1 MAPDILAEI
10 TSMLVEIVG
19 DEYLLAE
26 EVTMKTTFNEDLA
39 LESVEFVALAELLHH
54 RYGAEVDLMGF
65 LAEKDMDAILAMSVG
80 ELVTHIGRITHT
92 CLPQAPAR
100 TTSGTPAGTAPVTPA
115 AVTPA
120 PVTPAPVTPAADA
133 CAPDVPPRD
142 VPPRAVPAPGASPLP
157 TSAG

>member
-10 TSMLVEIVG
+10 TGMLVEIVG

-54 RYGAEVDLMGF
+54 RYGADVDLMGF

-80 ELVTHIGRITHT
+80 ELVTHIARITRT
-92 CLPQAPAR
+92 SLAR
-100 TTSGTPAGTAPVTPA
+100 V
-115 AVTPA
+115 
-120 PVTPAPVTPAADA
+120 
-133 CAPDVPPRD
+133 
-142 VPPRAVPAPGASPLP
+142 
-157 TSAG
+157 SAGGPSASAG

>member
-10 TSMLVEIVG
+10 TGMLVEIVG

-54 RYGAEVDLMGF
+54 RYGADVDLMGF

-80 ELVTHIGRITHT
+80 ELVTHIGRITRSS
-92 CLPQAPAR
+92 LAR
-100 TTSGTPAGTAPVTPA
+100 ARVPAGGSPA
-115 AVTPA
+115 
-120 PVTPAPVTPAADA
+120 
-133 CAPDVPPRD
+133 
-142 VPPRAVPAPGASPLP
+142 
-157 TSAG
+157 SAG

>member
-10 TSMLVEIVG
+10 TGMLVEIVG

-39 LESVEFVALAELLHH
+39 LESIEFVALAELLHH

-80 ELVTHIGRITHT
+80 ELVTHIGRITHASLART
-92 CLPQAPAR
+92 APA
-100 TTSGTPAGTAPVTPA
+100 GPATAATG
-115 AVTPA
+115 AV
-120 PVTPAPVTPAADA
+120 
-133 CAPDVPPRD
+133 
-142 VPPRAVPAPGASPLP
+142 P
-157 TSAG
+157 TSAAATGAATTSAATAATAG

>member
-26 EVTMKTTFNEDLA
+26 EVTMETTFNQDLA

-54 RYGAEVDLMGF
+54 RYGADVDLMGF

-80 ELVTHIGRITHT
+80 ELVTHIGRITHAS
-92 CLPQAPAR
+92 LAR
-100 TTSGTPAGTAPVTPA
+100 TSTAASA
-115 AVTPA
+115 AS
-120 PVTPAPVTPAADA
+120 AASA
-133 CAPDVPPRD
+133 
-142 VPPRAVPAPGASPLP
+142 
-157 TSAG
+157 TSASVG

>member
-10 TSMLVEIVG
+10 TDMLVEIVG

-39 LESVEFVALAELLHH
+39 LESIEFVALAELLHH

-80 ELVTHIGRITHT
+80 ELVAHIGRITHT
-92 CLPQAPAR
+92 SLAHV
-100 TTSGTPAGTAPVTPA
+100 SAGTSPA
-115 AVTPA
+115 
-120 PVTPAPVTPAADA
+120 
-133 CAPDVPPRD
+133 
-142 VPPRAVPAPGASPLP
+142 
-157 TSAG
+157 SAG

>member
-10 TSMLVEIVG
+10 TGMLVEIVG

-39 LESVEFVALAELLHH
+39 LESIEFVALAELLHH

-80 ELVTHIGRITHT
+80 ELVTHIGRITHAS
-92 CLPQAPAR
+92 LAR
-100 TTSGTPAGTAPVTPA
+100 AAAGPTTATTTAATAAAAG
-115 AVTPA
+115 
-120 PVTPAPVTPAADA
+120 
-133 CAPDVPPRD
+133 
-142 VPPRAVPAPGASPLP
+142 
-157 TSAG
+157 

>member
-10 TSMLVEIVG
+10 TGMLVEIVG

-39 LESVEFVALAELLHH
+39 LESIEFVALAELLHQ

-80 ELVTHIGRITHT
+80 ELVTHIGRITHASLARSAAT
-92 CLPQAPAR
+92 QAAPA
-100 TTSGTPAGTAPVTPA
+100 A
-115 AVTPA
+115 
-120 PVTPAPVTPAADA
+120 
-133 CAPDVPPRD
+133 
-142 VPPRAVPAPGASPLP
+142 
-157 TSAG
+157 SAG

>member
-26 EVTMKTTFNEDLA
+26 EVTMDTTFNQDLA

-54 RYGAEVDLMGF
+54 RYGADVDLMGF

-80 ELVTHIGRITHT
+80 ELVTHIGRITHASLART
-92 CLPQAPAR
+92 AAASPAGTQAPA
-100 TTSGTPAGTAPVTPA
+100 SAAGSV
-115 AVTPA
+115 PA
-120 PVTPAPVTPAADA
+120 PVPASAAASVRASAPAPAPA
-133 CAPDVPPRD
+133 
-142 VPPRAVPAPGASPLP
+142 G
-157 TSAG
+157 

>member
-26 EVTMKTTFNEDLA
+26 EVTMETTFNQDLA

-54 RYGAEVDLMGF
+54 RYGSDVDLMGF

-80 ELVTHIGRITHT
+80 ELVTHIGRITHAS
-92 CLPQAPAR
+92 LSRAAAAAPAGSAR
-100 TTSGTPAGTAPVTPA
+100 PPASA
-115 AVTPA
+115 
-120 PVTPAPVTPAADA
+120 
-133 CAPDVPPRD
+133 
-142 VPPRAVPAPGASPLP
+142 ASPPSAASAASAAPALSAAQAAP
-157 TSAG
+157 ASAG